1 MERPGRSRLV
11 AAALVA
17 AASFVLLGMA
27 VNAGLTNGFDS
38 RATDLVRL
46 SALAWLQ
53 PVTEAG
59 STPAIV
65 AVSAAVLVI
74 GWLTGRWRDA
84 MAGALAI
91 GLGATAVEI
100 IKVVVGRARPD
111 LLDPA
116 LVETGFSFPSG
127 HTANA
132 TVAYG
137 VLAWLI
143 GRASASRAVSGL
155 AWTAAATM
163 AFGVGVSRV
172 WLGVHHPT
180 DVLAGWLLG
189 ATILLSLA
197 ALNRPAPPGPGEGP
211 AREDRAGPRSDP
223 PAPG

>member
-11 AAALVA
+11 VAAVVT
-17 AASFVLLGMA
+17 AASFALLGMA
-27 VNAGLTNGFDS
+27 VSAGVTAGFDS
-38 RATDLVRL
+38 RVTEWVRVP
-46 SALAWLQ
+46 ALAWLQ

-65 AVSAAVLVI
+65 AVAAVVLVV
-74 GWLTGRWRDA
+74 GWLTGGWRDA

-91 GLGATAVEI
+91 GIGALAVEI
-100 IKVVVGRARPD
+100 IKLVVGRARPD

-143 GRASASRAVSGL
+143 GRAT
-155 AWTAAATM
+155 AWTLAGIVT
-163 AFGVGVSRV
+163 FGVGLSRV

-180 DVLAGWLLG
+180 DVLAGWLFG
-189 ATILLSLA
+189 ATVLLLLA
-197 ALNRPAPPGPGEGP
+197 ALNRPAPPGPGEGS
-211 AREDRAGPRSDP
+211 AHADRAGPRSDP
-223 PAPG
+223 PVPG